1 METDGRASAIAAT
14 PAESFSPPIFAVV
27 LAGVCAFVSLYVT
40 QPILP
45 LLAATFHATKGAV
58 SFTVTASTLGVALA
72 APFMGRLADRYGR
85 RRVMLLSALLVGL
98 TSLVAAT
105 SGSLGQLI
113 FWRFLQG
120 VFTPG
125 IFAVTV
131 AYINDKWP
139 RASTGSAMAAYVT
152 GTVVGGFSGRAIS
165 GLVAERAH
173 WQRSCVVL
181 GPPDLAATA
190 AIWRWL
196 PTEKRA
202 RPSGAGAFFG
212 PAADHLSNPALLAR
226 YGVGFCVLFSLV
238 ASFTYVTFYLAAPP
252 FSLSPSLLGSIFAV
266 YLVGAVL
273 TPFAGR
279 WVDRLGSRRMLMFA
293 ATVGIAGITLTL
305 AQHVLAV
312 AAGLAIC
319 CTGVFIAQ
327 TAISSSLGLCAKHDR
342 ALAVGLYATFYYLGG
357 SAGASVPALAWR
369 AGGWTACVALIAAV
383 QLSTVAIA
391 WRSFRE
397 PVRPIRG

>member
-1 METDGRASAIAAT
+1 M
-14 PAESFSPPIFAVV
+14 
-27 LAGVCAFVSLYVT
+27 AGICAFLSLYVT

-45 LLAATFHATKGAV
+45 LLAGTFHAAKGAI
-58 SFTVTASTLGVALA
+58 SFTVTASTLGVAVA

-85 RRVMLLSALLVGL
+85 RRVMLVSALLVGV
-98 TSLVAAT
+98 TSLLAAT

-131 AYINDKWP
+131 AYINDEWP
-139 RASTGSAMAAYVT
+139 VEGTGSAMAAYVS
-152 GTVVGGFSGRAIS
+152 GTVVGGFCGRAIS
-165 GLVAERAH
+165 GLVAEHAH
-173 WQRSCVVL
+173 WQWSFVVL
-181 GPPDLAATA
+181 GLLDLALTA

-196 PTEKRA
+196 PAEKHRTPGG
-202 RPSGAGAFFG
+202 RRSSGALAFLG
-212 PAADHLSNPALLAR
+212 PAADHLRNPALLAR

-252 FSLSPSLLGSIFAV
+252 FSLSPALLGFIFVV

-273 TPFAGR
+273 TPLSGR
-279 WVDRLGSRRMLMFA
+279 WVDRLGARRMLMFA
-293 ATVGIAGITLTL
+293 AAIGVAGITLTL
-305 AQHVLAV
+305 APHVLAV

-327 TAISSSLGLCAKHDR
+327 TAINSSLGQCAKHDR

-397 PVRPIRG
+397 PAAG

>member
-1 METDGRASAIAAT
+1 M
-14 PAESFSPPIFAVV
+14 
-27 LAGVCAFVSLYVT
+27 AGICAFLSLYLT

-45 LLAATFHATKGAV
+45 LLEGAFHAGKGAI

-85 RRVMLLSALLVGL
+85 RRVMLVSALLVGL
-98 TSLVAAT
+98 TSLLAAT

-131 AYINDKWP
+131 AYINDEWP
-139 RASTGSAMAAYVT
+139 VESIGSAMAAYVA
-152 GTVVGGFSGRAIS
+152 GTVVGGFCGRAIS
-165 GLVAERAH
+165 GLVAEHAR
-173 WQRSCVVL
+173 WQWSFVAVGL
-181 GPPDLAATA
+181 LDLAVTA
-190 AIWRWL
+190 ALWRWL
-196 PTEKRA
+196 PEERRS
-202 RPSGAGAFFG
+202 RPSGAGAFFR
-212 PAADHLSNPALLAR
+212 PAADHLRNPGLLAR

-238 ASFTYVTFYLAAPP
+238 APFTYVKFYLAAPP
-252 FSLSPSLLGSIFAV
+252 FSLSPSLLGSIFVV

-273 TPFAGR
+273 TPFSGR

-293 ATVGIAGITLTL
+293 AAIGMGGIALTL
-305 AQHVLAV
+305 APRVLAV

-319 CTGVFIAQ
+319 CTGVFVAQ
-327 TAISSSLGLCAKHDR
+327 TAISSSIGLNAHHDR

-357 SAGASVPALAWR
+357 SAGASVPSLAWR
-369 AGGWTACVALIAAV
+369 VGGWTACVALIAAV
-383 QLSTVAIA
+383 QLSTLAIA
-391 WRSFRE
+391 FFGFRE
-397 PVRPIRG
+397 PR